1 MPLFNVIV
9 PRVQEA
15 VRGVDGGGFVV
26 VSACAVN
33 KGGAGAGAGAG
44 LSEEDESAFIF
55 CTWKLFEILFVVLL
69 ALERAENI

>member
-15 VRGVDGGGFVV
+15 VGGVDGGGFDV
-26 VSACAVN
+26 VSAFAVK

-44 LSEEDESAFIF
+44 FSEEDETAFTC
-55 CTWKLFEILFVVLL
+55 CTWRLFEILCVVLL